1 MKGSTYTVLF
11 RNALSTSTSWLPWVK
26 LLWHIN
32 DFSAVVISCRCRRS
46 SSSPSKHHILSR
58 SNVSSRKPFSY
69 KLTLFEAL
77 ALNEIL
83 QIVQICKKFPK
94 LKASVLNITG
104 NLLTFKI
111 TFVRKLRTSDR
122 LKWVHSD
129 VTWVQI
135 TNSAFF
141 LVNLES
147 LVLDQLIILNWYFT
161 LFSSLLCLILYWYCK
176 ERFSLSHSWEV
187 KG

>member
-1 MKGSTYTVLF
+1 MNQVRNLFKPNEAVKLCRKTHKQLHVVFWTDIYRDMKGSTYTVLF

-69 KLTLFEAL
+69 KLTLFEAS
-77 ALNEIL
+77 AVNE
-83 QIVQICKKFPK
+83 ICKKFPK
-94 LKASVLNITG
+94 QKASVLIITG

-111 TFVRKLRTSDR
+111 TSMKKLRTSDR
-122 LKWVHSD
+122 LKTSVFRCN
-129 VTWVQI
+129 T
-135 TNSAFF
+135 SA
-141 LVNLES
+141 N
-147 LVLDQLIILNWYFT
+147 Y
-161 LFSSLLCLILYWYCK
+161 
-176 ERFSLSHSWEV
+176 
-187 KG
+187 